1 MRYKEVYNMREFIG
15 VSNENIQ
22 KGMIKEIGS
31 KGFVIIEVIA
41 AYADFDTRQSIVSI
55 ETIANKTGMSYTTA
69 TRVINNLVE
78 RGYITK
84 QIIPTKIGLRPL
96 FKILDERF
104 ELIREEQ
111 E

>member
-1 MRYKEVYNMREFIG
+1 MREFIG

-69 TRVINNLVE
+69 TRVINSLVE

>member
-1 MRYKEVYNMREFIG
+1 MREFIG
-15 VSNENIQ
+15 VSSENLQ

-31 KGFVIIEVIA
+31 KDFVFIVVIA

>member
-1 MRYKEVYNMREFIG
+1 MREFIG
-15 VSNENIQ
+15 VSNENLQ

-69 TRVINNLVE
+69 TRVINSLVE

-104 ELIREEQ
+104 ELIREEEQ

>member
-1 MRYKEVYNMREFIG
+1 MREFIG

-31 KGFVIIEVIA
+31 KGFVIMEVIA

-55 ETIANKTGMSYTTA
+55 ETLANKTGMSYTTA
-69 TRVINNLVE
+69 TRVINSLVE

>member
-1 MRYKEVYNMREFIG
+1 MKEFIG
-15 VSNENIQ
+15 VSSENLQ

-69 TRVINNLVE
+69 TRVINSLVE

>member
-1 MRYKEVYNMREFIG
+1 MREFIG
-15 VSNENIQ
+15 VSKENIQ

-69 TRVINNLVE
+69 TRVINDLVE

-111 E
+111 

>member
-1 MRYKEVYNMREFIG
+1 MREFIG

-22 KGMIKEIGS
+22 KGMIKEIGA

-41 AYADFDTRQSIVSI
+41 AYADFDTSQSIVSI

-69 TRVINNLVE
+69 TKVINSLVE

>member
-1 MRYKEVYNMREFIG
+1 MREFIG
-15 VSNENIQ
+15 VSSENLQ

-69 TRVINNLVE
+69 TRVINSLVE